1 MNNILYFQ
9 KMRQFF
15 VRKGK
20 KNVLENV
27 FKNYLIT
34 RAAIKPTNFTTLL
47 GNAYANSVSYVK
59 LKTRRRGKR
68 IKYKVGFLEKKDGM
82 RKALLAFSKNMNVN
96 KGNKFSNIFE
106 KELDNLSS
114 GKSTIMSQRNTLH
127 EIALK
132 NVPYR

>member
-1 MNNILYFQ
+1 MNNLLYFQ

-27 FKNYLIT
+27 FKNYLINCAT
-34 RAAIKPTNFTTLL
+34 VKPTNLTNLL
-47 GNAYANSVSYVK
+47 GNAYANSVSYIK

-82 RKALLAFSKNMNVN
+82 RKALLAFSKTMNVN
-96 KGNKFSNIFE
+96 KGNNFANVFE
-106 KELDNLSS
+106 KELENLSS
-114 GKSTIMSQRNTLH
+114 GKSTVMAQRNAMH

>member
-20 KNVLENV
+20 KNVIENV
-27 FKNYLIT
+27 LKGYLIK
-34 RAAIKPTNFTTLL
+34 RAINKPSDLNNLL
-47 GNAYANSVSYVK
+47 SNAYANSVSYVK

-68 IKYKVGFLEKKDGM
+68 VRYKVGFLEKKDGM
-82 RKALLAFSKNMNVN
+82 RKALLSFSKNMFGN
-96 KGNKFSNIFE
+96 KGVNFAVSFE
-106 KELDNLSS
+106 KELDNLST
-114 GKSTIMSQRNTLH
+114 GKSSIMLQRNALH